1 MFRVT
6 FIILLYISTLT
17 GQVNIEGLRNSEL
30 DRTNFS
36 VEIDSDFATQSNKDN
51 WEIFDEAQTKAIEV
65 GKEIGQSVQFYVPL
79 HRGFKTGLY
88 NQDLNQ
94 LKLINNV

>member
-1 MFRVT
+1 MWNLHELSDMVKFAKEVGAPHIQFSPT
-6 FIILLYISTLT
+6 YL
-17 GQVNIEGLRNSEL
+17 EGLN
-30 DRTNFS
+30 
-36 VEIDSDFATQSNKDN
+36 TQLPKNVFCNKDN